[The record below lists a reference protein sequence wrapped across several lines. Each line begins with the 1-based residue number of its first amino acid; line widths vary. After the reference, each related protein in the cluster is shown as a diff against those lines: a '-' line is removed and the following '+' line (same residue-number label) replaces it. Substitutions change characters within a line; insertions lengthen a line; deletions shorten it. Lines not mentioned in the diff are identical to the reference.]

1 MNKFLKS
8 IGFSDFN
15 REDVEKLI
23 KKVDKDAQIIT
34 FCKLIDNTEY
44 EEKEF
49 EIADNIGIK
58 VCGYYRK
65 GTDEFVPEY
74 YFPFLNGTNISTKE
88 KVEFERYYDKEA
100 LCGICDEVRMGVTL
114 IFYVQNMLSCTESI
128 KEKRSSKGTYLAG
141 LAESGRILL
150 PIVQKSKKK
159 ASIKNSSEIIRD
171 DLIAKAREGDESA
184 VEDLMQSEIDT
195 YSNLTQR
202 VKSEDILSIV
212 STSII
217 PYGVEPD
224 IYNVLGNIVAI
235 RKEENSITKEKIYVM
250 KIEAN
255 RIIFDLCINEKDLL
269 GEPKVGRRFKGKVWL
284 QGRVCFS
291 FGLFKSEKM

>member
-1 MNKFLKS
+1 MLK
-8 IGFSDFN
+8 IN
-15 REDVEKLI
+15 
-23 KKVDKDAQIIT
+23 
-34 FCKLIDNTEY
+34 
-44 EEKEF
+44 
-49 EIADNIGIK
+49 
-58 VCGYYRK
+58 
-65 GTDEFVPEY
+65 

-159 ASIKNSSEIIRD
+159 ASIKNSSETIRD

-224 IYNVLGNIVAI
+224 IYNVLGTNIHKDDMLAYLGY
-235 RKEENSITKEKIYVM
+235 NSLPSYINIYTKDI
-250 KIEAN
+250 
-255 RIIFDLCINEKDLL
+255 DSHD
-269 GEPKVGRRFKGKVWL
+269 KVI
-284 QGRVCFS
+284 
-291 FGLFKSEKM
+291 

>member
-49 EIADNIGIK
+49 EIADNIGVK

-159 ASIKNSSEIIRD
+159 ASIKNSSETIRD

-255 RIIFDLCINEKDLL
+255 SINEKDLL